1 LKPYKILHIIGGGE
15 IGGAEQHVLTLLNE
29 IDRTRFTPH
38 LICLTHGPFAALA
51 GETNIPTR
59 TLPMHFPLDLSP
71 LPGIMRW
78 ARQKGI
84 NLVHTH
90 GSRANLLG
98 RLGARWLGVPSLT
111 TVHSSLAHDY
121 LSPWSARMALGLDR
135 LTLPLTSGIITVSEY
150 LAKEVALRGG
160 RNLETIYNGQA
171 PISFDDPSSSR
182 HKFRLQW
189 GIPTD
194 ALVLGTIGRLHPTK
208 GQTYLIKAA
217 SQLRFKFPNLHL
229 LLIGDGPLRQDLELE
244 LKQSTIPH
252 TLTGYLP
259 QAYEALPAMD
269 LFVLPSISEGMGLVL
284 LEAMQAGVPIVAS
297 AVGGIPE
304 VVRAG
309 KDGLLVPPGDVAVF
323 SDACSKIIENPDLAK
338 FLVLSGLSRW
348 PKFSIERMIRETEQ
362 VYTRILDQST
372 PPAGLHYKENL
383 ASAKPQ
389 RRRSP

>member
-1 LKPYKILHIIGGGE
+1 MKPYKILHIIGGGE
-15 IGGAEQHVLTLLNE
+15 IGGAEQHVLTLLNR
-29 IDRTRFTPH
+29 IDRTCFTPH
-38 LICLTHGPFAALA
+38 LVCLTHGPFAELA
-51 GETNIPTR
+51 RETNIPTK
-59 TLPMHFPLDLSP
+59 TLPMHLPLDPTP
-71 LPGIMRW
+71 LPSLIRW
-78 ARQKGI
+78 ARLKGI
-84 NLVHTH
+84 NLIHTH

-135 LTLPLTSGIITVSEY
+135 LTLPLTSGIITVSDY
-150 LAKEVALRGG
+150 LAIEVALRGG

-171 PISFDDPSSSR
+171 PISFADSASTR
-182 HKFRLQW
+182 QQFRLQW
-189 GIPTD
+189 GIPED

-217 SQLRFKFPNLHL
+217 AQLRLKFPNLHL
-229 LLIGDGPLRQDLELE
+229 LIIGNGPLRQDLEFE

-269 LFVLPSISEGMGLVL
+269 LFVLPSVSEGMGLVL
-284 LEAMQAGVPIVAS
+284 LEAMQAGIPIVAN

-309 KDGLLVPPGDVAVF
+309 KDGLLVPPGDVKAF
-323 SDACSKIIENPDLAK
+323 SDACSKIINDPNLARS
-338 FLVLSGLSRW
+338 LVLSGLSRW
-348 PKFSIERMIRETEQ
+348 PKFSIDNMVRETEQ
-362 VYTRILDQST
+362 VYTRILDKIT
-372 PPAGLHYKENL
+372 
-383 ASAKPQ
+383 
-389 RRRSP
+389 

>member
-1 LKPYKILHIIGGGE
+1 MKPYKILHIIGGGE
-15 IGGAEQHVLTLLNE
+15 IGGAEQHVLTLLKG

-38 LICLTHGPFAALA
+38 LVCLTHGPFAALA
-51 GETNIPTR
+51 RESNIPTR
-59 TLPMHFPLDLSP
+59 TLPMHFPLDPTP
-71 LPGIMRW
+71 LPGIIRW

-121 LSPWSARMALGLDR
+121 LSPWSARLALGLDR

-182 HKFRLQW
+182 HQFRLQW
-189 GIPTD
+189 GIPAD
-194 ALVLGTIGRLHPTK
+194 ALILGTIGRLHPAK
-208 GQTYLIKAA
+208 GQTYLIKAVT
-217 SQLRFKFPNLHL
+217 QLRLKFPNLHL
-229 LLIGDGPLRQDLELE
+229 LLIGDGPLRQDLEFE

-259 QAYEALPAMD
+259 QAYKALPAMD
-269 LFVLPSISEGMGLVL
+269 LFVLPSVSEGMGLVL
-284 LEAMQAGVPIVAS
+284 LEAMQAGIPIVAS

-309 KDGLLVPPGDVAVF
+309 KDGLLVSLGDVAGF
-323 SDACSKIIENPDLAK
+323 SDACSKIIDNPDLAK
-338 FLVLSGLSRW
+338 SLVLSALSRW
-348 PKFSIERMIRETEQ
+348 PKFSIDSMVSETEQ
-362 VYTRILDQST
+362 VYTRILNKITQ
-372 PPAGLHYKENL
+372 PAEEQTTSSSIRKG
-383 ASAKPQ
+383 
-389 RRRSP
+389 